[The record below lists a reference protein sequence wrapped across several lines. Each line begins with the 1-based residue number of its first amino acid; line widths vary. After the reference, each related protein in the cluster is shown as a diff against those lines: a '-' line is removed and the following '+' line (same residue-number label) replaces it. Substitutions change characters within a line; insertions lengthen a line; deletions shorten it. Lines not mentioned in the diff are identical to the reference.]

1 MRPVRDAGN
10 FCQLRARCPV
20 KFPALALSALLA
32 WTPACPAG
40 NTRLQTAEHHAPLSL
55 PSPAEFFA
63 AIDKAGKPD
72 WVSLYRPPAPTTF
85 PNRPQTALN
94 LGALVTDGYIA
105 VEAQD
110 GQQVR
115 NTGKDII
122 ALAKALGV
130 GEDVLMRGK
139 SISDFA
145 DKNDWFAL
153 REELD
158 ATSNE
163 VRRAMLNQRDEALA
177 ALISAGRW
185 IRALQAGSQA
195 AVLAGEEP
203 AFALLRQPLL
213 VAMLREDLR
222 RLPDKARGGPVI
234 TRTDMTL
241 AAVEEMMTPPGSE
254 PFGEPR
260 VTSIRDTTSQL
271 VSDMISKEP

>member
-1 MRPVRDAGN
+1 MKHLILVIS
-10 FCQLRARCPV
+10 V
-20 KFPALALSALLA
+20 LLA
-32 WTPACPAG
+32 GILPGPADTG
-40 NTRLQTAEHHAPLSL
+40 TRSIEAADHFAPLSL
-55 PSPAEFFA
+55 PSPAEFFS

-72 WVSLYRPPAPTTF
+72 WVSLYRPPSPTTF
-85 PNRPQTALN
+85 PTRPQTALN

-130 GEDVLMRGK
+130 GDDVLMRGK

-177 ALISAGRW
+177 SLISAGAW
-185 IRALQAGSQA
+185 IRALQAGSHA
-195 AVLAGEEP
+195 AALSGEEP
-203 AFALLRQPLL
+203 SHALLRQPAL

-222 RLPDKARGGPVI
+222 RLPDKARGGPVV

-241 AAVEEMMTPPGSE
+241 AAVEEIMKAPADGSFDAE
-254 PFGEPR
+254 R
-260 VTSIRDTTSQL
+260 VAAIQETTGQL
-271 VSDMISKEP
+271 VSDMSSKDP

>member
-1 MRPVRDAGN
+1 MKV
-10 FCQLRARCPV
+10 
-20 KFPALALSALLA
+20 LAIAISSLLA
-32 WTPACPAG
+32 ATFTSVAGPAA
-40 NTRLQTAEHHAPLSL
+40 RQSAEHFPPLSL

-72 WVSLYRPPAPTTF
+72 WVALYRPPGPTSF
-85 PNRPQTALN
+85 PTRPQTALN
-94 LGALVTDGYIA
+94 LGALVTDGYLA

-130 GEDVLMRGK
+130 GDDVLMRGK

-163 VRRAMLNQRDEALA
+163 VRRAMLSQRDEALA
-177 ALISAGRW
+177 SLISVGAW

-195 AVLAGEEP
+195 AALTGEP
-203 AFALLRQPLL
+203 PSHALLRQPAL
-213 VAMLREDLR
+213 VAMLREDLC
-222 RLPDKARGGPVI
+222 RLPENARGGPVV
-234 TRTDMTL
+234 TRADMTL
-241 AAVEEMMTPPGSE
+241 AAVEQMMSSPPDE
-254 PFGEPR
+254 PFGEQR
-260 VTSIRDTTSQL
+260 VSAIRETTSQL
-271 VSDMISKEP
+271 VSDMSSKEP